1 MRKLENNLDITKKA
15 AQCGVF
21 YWQIAEYLGIADTT
35 FSRKMRKPLDEAT
48 RTKILAFLGA
58 ERNFSGRQVNE

>member
-1 MRKLENNLDITKKA
+1 MRKLKNNLDITKKA

-48 RTKILAFLGA
+48 RTKIITFLDTKKGA
-58 ERNFSGRQVNE
+58 